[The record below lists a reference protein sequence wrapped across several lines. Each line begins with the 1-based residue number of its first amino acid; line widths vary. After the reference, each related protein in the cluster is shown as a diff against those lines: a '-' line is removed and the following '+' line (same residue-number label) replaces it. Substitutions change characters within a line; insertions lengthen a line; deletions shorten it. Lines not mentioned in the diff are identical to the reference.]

1 MSRIEEALA
10 LLGYEQSPHV
20 RHKHDLL
27 QTICHFASAA
37 GDAELASQAGQEIE
51 RLISRSTLPVGTV
64 KAGSIQRACWQ
75 TTDWRKLGRF
85 HVMNAYGRSACGGGM
100 DLIEH
105 EAIDASLVPDANRC
119 RRAGCKEVWP
129 AEGVTSPPLNIEQL
143 ENLLGELY
151 QVLGALDAPE
161 AVLDQVVAALEG
173 GPLPHESLLPF
184 AAQE

>member
-1 MSRIEEALA
+1 MTRLQEALA
-10 LLGYEQSPHV
+10 QLGYEQSTHV

-27 QTICHFASAA
+27 QTIRHFASAES
-37 GDAELASQAGQEIE
+37 DAELVSQAGQEIE
-51 RLISRSTLPVGTV
+51 RLICRSTLPPGTL
-64 KAGSIQRACWQ
+64 KAGSIQPACWQ
-75 TTDWRKLGRF
+75 TADWRKLGRF
-85 HVMNAYGRSACGGGM
+85 HVMNTYGRSACGGGM

-105 EAIDASLVPDANRC
+105 EAIEASLVPAANRC
-119 RRAGCKEVWP
+119 RRAGCKEAWP
-129 AEGVTSPPLNIEQL
+129 TEGTAGVSLNIEKL

>member
-1 MSRIEEALA
+1 MTRLQEALA
-10 LLGYEQSPHV
+10 QLGYEQSPHV

-27 QTICHFASAA
+27 QTIRHFASAA
-37 GDAELASQAGQEIE
+37 SDAELVSQAGQEIE
-51 RLISRSTLPVGTV
+51 RLICRSTLPPGTL
-64 KAGSIQRACWQ
+64 KAGSIQPACWQ
-75 TTDWRKLGRF
+75 TADWRKLGRF
-85 HVMNAYGRSACGGGM
+85 HIMNAYGYAACGQTS
-100 DLIEH
+100 LIEH
-105 EAIDASLVPDANRC
+105 EAIEAGLVPPSNRC
-119 RRAGCKEVWP
+119 RRAGCKEAWP
-129 AEGVTSPPLNIEQL
+129 ANGTMAVPLNIYQL

>member
-1 MSRIEEALA
+1 MNRIQEALA
-10 LLGYEQSPHV
+10 QLGYEQFPHV

-27 QTICHFASAA
+27 QTIRHFASAA
-37 GDAELASQAGQEIE
+37 SDAELVSQAGDEIK
-51 RLISRSTLPVGTV
+51 RLISRSTLAPGTL
-64 KAGSIQRACWQ
+64 KAGSIQPVCWQ
-75 TTDWRKLGRF
+75 SADWCKLGRF

-105 EAIDASLVPDANRC
+105 EAIDATLVPDANRC
-119 RRAGCKEVWP
+119 RRVGCKDIWP
-129 AEGVTSPPLNIEQL
+129 TEGAIAASLNIEQL

-173 GPLPHESLLPF
+173 GPLPNESLLPF
-184 AAQE
+184 VVQE

>member
-27 QTICHFASAA
+27 QTIRHFASAA
-37 GDAELASQAGQEIE
+37 DDAELVSQAGQEIE
-51 RLISRSTLPVGTV
+51 RLISRSTLPPGTL
-64 KAGSIQRACWQ
+64 KAGSIQPACWQ
-75 TTDWRKLGRF
+75 TADWRKLGRF
-85 HVMNAYGRSACGGGM
+85 HVMNAYGYAACGQTA
-100 DLIEH
+100 LIEH

-119 RRAGCKEVWP
+119 RRAGCKEAWP
-129 AEGVTSPPLNIEQL
+129 AEGVTATSLNVEQL

>member
-1 MSRIEEALA
+1 MSRISDALA
-10 LLGYEQSPHV
+10 LLGYEQSQHV

-27 QTICHFASAA
+27 QTIRHFASAA
-37 GDAELASQAGQEIE
+37 GDGELVSQASLEIE
-51 RLISRSTLPVGTV
+51 RLISRSTLPPGTL
-64 KAGSIQRACWQ
+64 KAGSIQPASWQ
-75 TTDWRKLGRF
+75 TAEWRKLGRF
-85 HVMNAYGRSACGGGM
+85 HLMNAYGYAACGQTS
-100 DLIEH
+100 LIEH
-105 EAIDASLVPDANRC
+105 EAIDATLVPDANRC
-119 RRAGCKEVWP
+119 RRAGCKEDWP
-129 AEGVTSPPLNIEQL
+129 AEGATSSPLNIEQL